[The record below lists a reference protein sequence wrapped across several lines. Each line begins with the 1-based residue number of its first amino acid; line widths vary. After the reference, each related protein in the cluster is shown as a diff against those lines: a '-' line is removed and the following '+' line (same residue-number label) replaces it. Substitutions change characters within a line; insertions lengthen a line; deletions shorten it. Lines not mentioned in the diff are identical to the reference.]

1 MRLCSLGAIFHLLGA
16 SAWLHAA
23 GHSILQVMPSGCDSI
38 CVISPD
44 ESGSSRSEPEG
55 AMRECNAR
63 VRKREAGLVMKI
75 RMLGHSG
82 ERGGDTLKDLVDED
96 NMAPSSFS
104 VLAIHP
110 V

>member
-1 MRLCSLGAIFHLLGA
+1 
-16 SAWLHAA
+16 
-23 GHSILQVMPSGCDSI
+23 
-38 CVISPD
+38 
-44 ESGSSRSEPEG
+44 
-55 AMRECNAR
+55 MRECNAR

-96 NMAPSSFS
+96 NMAPSSFL